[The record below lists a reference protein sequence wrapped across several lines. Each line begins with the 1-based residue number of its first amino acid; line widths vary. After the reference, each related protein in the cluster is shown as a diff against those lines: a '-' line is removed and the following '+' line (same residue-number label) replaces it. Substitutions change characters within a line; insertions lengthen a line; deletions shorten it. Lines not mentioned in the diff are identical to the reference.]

1 MYRSILVPL
10 DGTHFAEHAL
20 PAALALARR
29 GGARLLLV
37 SISTPLTEAYVEGL
51 YFSTL
56 EMEKEVAT
64 RHQTYLEALAARI
77 RGLGNVTVDVLVKHG
92 EVAATLCDLVAQ
104 GEADL
109 VVMATH
115 GRSALGRFWL
125 GSVTDEMI
133 RHASCPLLLIRPEDE
148 EVDLQNEPRLSPILL
163 PLDGTELAEQI
174 LPWAVSLAE
183 HLPDAR
189 ITLMRGIQ
197 SVVPVSS
204 APDLPE
210 AEKAARSLLRQVQ
223 ELQERLRQDA
233 EQYLEKVAA
242 GLRARGLQVQ
252 TQVVVEDQPA
262 LAILHEAEQERA
274 ALIALE
280 THGRRGL
287 SRLILG
293 SVADKVVR
301 GSHVPVLVHRPS
313 KN

>member
-210 AEKAARSLLRQVQ
+210 AEKAARALLRQVQ